1 MPEKLMFFNSMTDP
15 ELNYDEITSKCF
27 IFTLLEEFLSLKMMN
42 LNEELRKKLEEV
54 IETNWRENYIQE
66 E

>member
-1 MPEKLMFFNSMTDP
+1 MTDP